1 MHRRRSL
8 WLLPAAIIAATAFA
22 GAPALA
28 QDEDDGLPEILVAGF
43 VPSREANVLVTNIKP
58 LTDYLTEELDHL
70 VWGNVTQ
77 SYAGL
82 VIAMETGQAQIGVL
96 PPFGMVQAMDRAGV
110 IPILQTQRD
119 GEVTYHAQ
127 WFTNNPDKYC
137 LDEPVAKQY
146 KVADGKVVAWDA
158 EGEVVDQYTNRDGE
172 TYTLLNCNGTDVA
185 ETEAGYTFGPKG
197 EDAIGLVEPG
207 TAMSYTHTGSTSG
220 FIFPALQL
228 IEIAGLDPLEDL
240 DEAMNGGHDNS
251 VVAVCNGDSEVGVSF
266 DDAREIVSPKDCPAL
281 SEMVV
286 FALSAEIPS
295 DGIGVTPDLP
305 EEFVQQ
311 LIDALLAFAE
321 TPEGADILDSVYQ
334 IDTYGLADV
343 AQYEL
348 VREAAD
354 KVEAASLN

>member
-1 MHRRRSL
+1 MSRRRSL
-8 WLLPAAIIAATAFA
+8 WLLPAAILAATAIA
-22 GAPALA
+22 GSPALA
-28 QDEDDGLPEILVAGF
+28 QDEEDAGVPDLLVMGF
-43 VPSREANVLVTNIKP
+43 VPSQEANVLITNIEP
-58 LTDYLTEELDHL
+58 LTEYLTEALGTD

-82 VIAMETGQAQIGVL
+82 VIAMETGGAQVGAL

-137 LDEPVAKQY
+137 ADEPVAK
-146 KVADGKVVAWDA
+146 
-158 EGEVVDQYTNRDGE
+158 EYTNSDGE

-185 ETEAGYTFGPKG
+185 DTEAEYTFGPKG
-197 EDAIGLVEPG
+197 EDAIGLIEAG
-207 TAMSYTHTGSTSG
+207 TTVSFTNTGSTSG

-228 IEIAGLDPLEDL
+228 ITLAGLDPLEDV
-240 DEAMNGGHDNS
+240 EEIMSQGHDNS
-251 VVAVCNGDSEVGVSF
+251 VIAVCNGDAEVGLSF
-266 DDAREIVSPKDCPAL
+266 DDAREIVGPGDCPAYP
-281 SEMVV
+281 VV
-286 FALSAEIPS
+286 FALSEEIPA

-311 LIDALLAFAE
+311 IIDALLAYAE
-321 TPEGADILDSVYQ
+321 TDEGRAVLDSVYQ

-343 AQYEL
+343 EAYEL

-354 KVEAASLN
+354 KVEAASLE